1 MKLLKAALEQQ
12 SYDLAARVLVYGL
25 LKAMV
30 NHYEKKRRYYY
41 DAALLSNLATEYGLS
56 DTPPDFASQPSHSSP
71 HIAENQLQG
80 DMGDGRD
87 AKKEPASIPSPIQ
100 QPDEPDPTCELLAT
114 QGWCLWQ
121 CDALDGEIIALVRDE
136 SVKYVPEGYV
146 VYTKAEMAEIGRFK
160 VPQSTIRLVHEAKK
174 HHTTTVQSVIARSDS
189 DVAISKPPPICNS
202 ELSSP
207 CHSERS
213 EESHL
218 VNQPSGGKT

>member
-1 MKLLKAALEQQ
+1 MRGETSMKLLKAALEQQ

-80 DMGDGRD
+80 DIGDRRD
-87 AKKEPASIPSPIQ
+87 AFSEDAHIPV
-100 QPDEPDPTCELLAT
+100 ETTTEELLAT

-121 CDALDGEIIALVRDE
+121 CSALGEEIIALVRDE
-136 SVKYVPEGYV
+136 SVKDIPEGYV
-146 VYTKAEMAEIGRFK
+146 VYTKAEMEEIGRFK

-174 HHTTTVQSVIARSDS
+174 RASATVISVESNHKENQHETIESRPRTA
-189 DVAISKPPPICNS
+189 
-202 ELSSP
+202 EL
-207 CHSERS
+207 
-213 EESHL
+213 
-218 VNQPSGGKT
+218 

>member
-12 SYDLAARVLVYGL
+12 NYDLAARVLVYGL

-56 DTPPDFASQPSHSSP
+56 DTPPDFASQPSHSSHSSP

-80 DMGDGRD
+80 DIWDRRD
-87 AKKEPASIPSPIQ
+87 AFSEDVHIPV
-100 QPDEPDPTCELLAT
+100 ETTTEELLAT

-121 CDALDGEIIALVRDE
+121 CDALDDEIIALVRDA
-136 SVKYVPEGYV
+136 SVKGVPEGYV
-146 VYTKAEMAEIGRFK
+146 VYTKAEMEEIGRFK

-174 HHTTTVQSVIARSDS
+174 RHAATLQSVIARSDS
-189 DVAISKPPPICNS
+189 DVAISHPVNKPA
-202 ELSSP
+202 
-207 CHSERS
+207 
-213 EESHL
+213 
-218 VNQPSGGKT
+218 GGKA